1 MLHNMYISALK
12 GHTDSVMFHV
22 LSPVKGVSGEG
33 LQVEKLVGKYRIEIC
48 IENEIYS
55 RESY

>member
-1 MLHNMYISALK
+1 MYISALK

-33 LQVEKLVGKYRIEIC
+33 LQVEKLVGKYRIEMC